1 MPTPTTPPPARTA
14 LLYGATGLIGG
25 AVLDYLL
32 ASPAYSRIRVVARKS
47 LGNAHPKLE
56 ALQVDFENL
65 AEYSPVLKADDVFIA
80 LGTTMKKAGSKEAF
94 RKVDFDYPLHA
105 AKIAKL
111 NGARQVLVVT
121 ALGADARSLF
131 FYNRV
136 KGELEAELE
145 GLNLPALH
153 IFQPSLLLG
162 SRGEKRWAE
171 EMAQGIVPAL
181 GFVLQ
186 GGLKKYRA
194 IRGQDVALAMVSIAA
209 QNKPGTHRYESDI
222 IQELADA
229 YR

>member
-1 MPTPTTPPPARTA
+1 V
-14 LLYGATGLIGG
+14 YGATGLVGG
-25 AVLDYLL
+25 ALLDYLL
-32 ASPAYSRIRVVARKS
+32 ASPAYTRVKVVARKS

-56 ALQVDFENL
+56 AIQVDYAHL
-65 AEYSPVLKADDVFIA
+65 AEYAPVLRADDVFIA

-94 RKVDFDYPLHA
+94 RLVDYTYCLQA
-105 AKIAKL
+105 AQIAHS
-111 NGARQVLVVT
+111 NAARQVLVVT

-136 KGELEAELE
+136 KGELEAALE
-145 GLNLPALH
+145 GLGLPALH

-162 SRGEKRWAE
+162 ARGEKRWAE

-186 GGLKKYRA
+186 GSLRKYRA
-194 IRGQDVALAMVSIAA
+194 IRGQDVALAMVSIAT
-209 QNKPGTHRYESDI
+209 QNKAGLHRYESDV
-222 IQELADA
+222 IQDLADA